1 MGVDWKCNKSE
12 TEGKSS
18 LVDLTTTVGQDLI
31 LEELAYKYVCML
43 RSESLLKLVPQGFEK
58 RLRLASH
65 ILGMDANA
73 EALNSE
79 RIQVHRY
86 DLSNVAS
93 E

>member
-1 MGVDWKCNKSE
+1 M
-12 TEGKSS
+12 
-18 LVDLTTTVGQDLI
+18 GQDLI

-43 RSESLLKLVPQGFEK
+43 RLESLLKLVPQGFEK

-79 RIQVHRY
+79 RIQVQRY
-86 DLSNVAS
+86 DLSNVVQS
-93 E
+93 DPMRVEWVEHGST

>member
-12 TEGKSS
+12 TEGKSI

-31 LEELAYKYVCML
+31 LEELAYKYVCTL
-43 RSESLLKLVPQGFEK
+43 RSESLLKLVPQGFREAIA
-58 RLRLASH
+58 LALH

-79 RIQVHRY
+79 RIQVQRY